1 MREWAS
7 GRENRNELR
16 NPLSAI
22 QAGVGLMQKTLVE
35 GCRSARALEIIERNA
50 RLQARLVNDL
60 LDLSRLQRGKLQLQ
74 RAPVDVAKVVSASVA
89 SAAAATA
96 AGLAFPCEAA
106 PGRWVHGDFARLQQ
120 VVANILSNAMKFAP
134 SGGSVHVAAARF
146 HDGHACIAV
155 QDTGMGIDREQLA
168 GLFEMFQQGEVG
180 AQRKA
185 GLGLGLALVKGIVE
199 RHGGRQSGNAAS
211 ASCSLRT
218 TPTRAL

>member
-1 MREWAS
+1 MSPPPPPGGPGAWGGA
-7 GRENRNELR
+7 
-16 NPLSAI
+16 P
-22 QAGVGLMQKTLVE
+22 
-35 GCRSARALEIIERNA
+35 
-50 RLQARLVNDL
+50 
-60 LDLSRLQRGKLQLQ
+60 RGGGPPPPT
-74 RAPVDVAKVVSASVA
+74 AP
-89 SAAAATA
+89 
-96 AGLAFPCEAA
+96 GLAFTCEAE
-106 PGRWVHGDFARLQQ
+106 PGLWVHGDFDRLQQ

>member
-1 MREWAS
+1 
-7 GRENRNELR
+7 
-16 NPLSAI
+16 
-22 QAGVGLMQKTLVE
+22 
-35 GCRSARALEIIERNA
+35 
-50 RLQARLVNDL
+50 
-60 LDLSRLQRGKLQLQ
+60 
-74 RAPVDVAKVVSASVA
+74 
-89 SAAAATA
+89 
-96 AGLAFPCEAA
+96 
-106 PGRWVHGDFARLQQ
+106 
-120 VVANILSNAMKFAP
+120 MKFAP